1 MEFSIDHIPA
11 LHSETSSI
19 DAPVYN
25 RIRLGLLRAELPLR
39 LALTGLRGMDMV
51 LDHDTWIC
59 LDRTFYDLPVL
70 AWTGFEP
77 TARTSLQ
84 DPVACRILY
93 YHVHADF
100 IVHSVLS
107 ATMHALRERAAH
119 LARIGEVPTGSFGSR
134 VVSLATHPEDFR
146 A

>member
-19 DAPVYN
+19 DAPIYN
-25 RIRLGLLRAELPLR
+25 RVRLGLLRADLPLR
-39 LALTGLRGMDMV
+39 LPLTGLRGMDMV
-51 LDHDTWIC
+51 LDQQTWIC

-70 AWTGFEP
+70 AWTDFEP
-77 TARTSLQ
+77 TARTGLQ
-84 DPVACRILY
+84 DPVTCRILY

-107 ATMHALRERAAH
+107 TTVHALRERAAH
-119 LARIGEVPTGSFGSR
+119 MARASDRPADTFGPR
-134 VVSLATHPEDFR
+134 VISLSTHPEDFR